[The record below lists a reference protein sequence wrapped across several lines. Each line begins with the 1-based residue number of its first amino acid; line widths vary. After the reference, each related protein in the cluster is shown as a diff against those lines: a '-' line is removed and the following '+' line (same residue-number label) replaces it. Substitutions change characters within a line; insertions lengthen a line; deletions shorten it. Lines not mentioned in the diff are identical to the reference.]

1 MRPEH
6 DEMTRVTT
14 SGAEPFPHQVAA
26 LAGYV
31 AEIVAGDLHAKVRPP
46 RLRVLLRPGRFRGRV
61 LRRRPGMSRREGQAP
76 EDCQ

>member
-1 MRPEH
+1 
-6 DEMTRVTT
+6 MTRVTT
-14 SGAEPFPHQVAA
+14 SGAVPVVGKGKFPHQVAA

-61 LRRRPGMSRREGQAP
+61 LRRPGMSRREGQAP